1 MKEKLI
7 EAIEKAEDEPTKSNY
22 DKAISLLDQL
32 NDKDERLVER
42 LEKIKPTVDVYEEE
56 LKLAKEAIEKAEENL
71 NRETYN
77 EAYKLVVTLSI
88 PNSRLD
94 RQLEALDQE
103 ITKIEEE
110 EKLAKEKEEAERIA
124 AEKAEAER
132 VEAERVAA
140 EKAAQEKERQQATQN
155 SQAQSNESSSQ
166 HVTQVDNVEQV
177 VYIAPQS
184 GTKYHFSAG
193 CRGLNRANSIQEM
206 SLTEAQNQGY
216 DLCGWEK

>member
-1 MKEKLI
+1 
-7 EAIEKAEDEPTKSNY
+7 
-22 DKAISLLDQL
+22 
-32 NDKDERLVER
+32 
-42 LEKIKPTVDVYEEE
+42 
-56 LKLAKEAIEKAEENL
+56 EKAEENL

-88 PNSRLD
+88 LNSRVD
-94 RQLEALDQE
+94 RQIEALDQE
-103 ITKIEEE
+103 MTKIEEE

-140 EKAAQEKERQQATQN
+140 EKAAQEKEQQQATQN

-166 HVTQVDNVEQV
+166 HVTPVDNVEQV

-184 GTKYHFSAG
+184 GD
-193 CRGLNRANSIQEM
+193 R
-206 SLTEAQNQGY
+206 
-216 DLCGWEK
+216 